1 MSITL
6 HWWMVSCFFLLLA
19 LIFLFKAK
27 HAEAGMLSGLGEM
40 MLVFLFLAIAA
51 AIWLGHVL

>member
-1 MSITL
+1 
-6 HWWMVSCFFLLLA
+6 MVSCFFLLLA